1 MEELKALCTEWLNA
15 KQNEAACVAAR
26 IKIEERIITLT
37 GKKDEGSETHMTDGF
52 KVTVKAVINR
62 KMDWDK
68 WKEVKA
74 KIPVEL
80 QPVKMKPEL
89 DDRGVKWL
97 AENRPDLY
105 ALLPVEV
112 KPGKTGIEVKAA

>member
-1 MEELKALCTEWLNA
+1 MEELKALCSQWLLA
-15 KQNEAACVAAR
+15 KQDEAACVAKR
-26 IKIEERIITLT
+26 IAIEEKIVAAT
-37 GKKDEGSETHMTDGF
+37 GKKDEGSETHVTDGY

-68 WKEVKA
+68 WKEVKV
-74 KIPVEL
+74 KIPVEM

-89 DDRGVKWL
+89 DDKGVKWL

-105 ALLPVEV
+105 ALLPIEV
-112 KPGKTGIEVKAA
+112 KPGKTGIEVKVA